1 VTPKENN
8 LLKERTMNTEIK
20 DEKKKK
26 KNDEEMH

>member
-8 LLKERTMNTEIK
+8 LLKERTMNTERK

-26 KNDEEMH
+26 KNDEEMQ

>member
-20 DEKKKK
+20 DGKKK
-26 KNDEEMH
+26 KNDEEMQ